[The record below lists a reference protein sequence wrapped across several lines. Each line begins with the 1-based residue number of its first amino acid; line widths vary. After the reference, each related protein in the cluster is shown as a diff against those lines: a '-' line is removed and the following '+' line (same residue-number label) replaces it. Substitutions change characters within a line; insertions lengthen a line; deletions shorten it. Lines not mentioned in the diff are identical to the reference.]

1 MLGVCEETLDRNKE
15 LRDSGNKKCITA
27 EAHKL
32 WSFLT
37 KKPALS
43 VKIFFVPLEDLVSL
57 W

>member
-1 MLGVCEETLDRNKE
+1 MGVCEETLDRNKE